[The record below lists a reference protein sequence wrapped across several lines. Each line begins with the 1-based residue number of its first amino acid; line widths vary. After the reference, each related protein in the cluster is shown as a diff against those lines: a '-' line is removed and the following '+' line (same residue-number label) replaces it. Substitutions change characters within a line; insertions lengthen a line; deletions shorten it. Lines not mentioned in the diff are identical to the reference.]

1 MTHEAASGA
10 VLGPQALNVR
20 LVFAVDAASVGLRR
34 LAR

>member
-1 MTHEAASGA
+1 MTRETASDA
-10 VLGPQALNVR
+10 VRSQRALNVW

>member
-1 MTHEAASGA
+1 MTQATASGE
-10 VLGPQALNVR
+10 VLSSQALNVL